1 MFINECMLGSS
12 ILILKIVEH
21 SDLLEA
27 LKQHKIDIIIII
39 IIILHDCSACYL
51 SAEIQNDLC

>member
-1 MFINECMLGSS
+1 MLGSS
-12 ILILKIVEH
+12 IVILKIVEH